1 MKSFF
6 KEFETFALK
15 GNFIDLAVG
24 VVVGAAFNNV
34 TNSLVTN
41 VITPPLGLII
51 GRVNFQ
57 DLVIPLGGKA
67 SIQYGIFIQALI
79 TFFITA
85 FVLFLVVRLVNK
97 LRAVA
102 AAREQKAAEAPAAP
116 EDSPEVSILKEIRDT
131 LKEQKKP

>member
-1 MKSFF
+1 MKNFL

-34 TNSLVTN
+34 TNSLVNN

-51 GRVNFQ
+51 GRVKFE
-57 DLVIPLGGKA
+57 DLAIPLGGTA
-67 SIQYGIFIQALI
+67 NIQYGLFIQSLI

-85 FVLFLVVRLVNK
+85 FVLFLVIRTVNR
-97 LRAVA
+97 LRALA
-102 AAREQKAAEAPAAP
+102 FERDKNNKEAPATP
-116 EDSPEVSILKEIRDT
+116 QDSPEVQILKEIRDA
-131 LKEQKKP
+131 LKSSN